1 MGETR
6 YIEFSDAAIRRA
18 AADEDVRDL
27 RDARYPGVRLRF
39 RQDRRQGTW
48 DVRHDGKWKKAG
60 NWPVMTW
67 NDFQDALP
75 AIRSARAGGAQ
86 PTRMS
91 GALLTVGD
99 LLAWHLNRL
108 LNDRMVS
115 GSRKAGYRS
124 MVGNWLLP
132 RLGPVLL
139 ATLDRELVDRLLIQP
154 MRRILAPATVVHG
167 YRMLVAA
174 IHAAQALRL
183 LPSNPLEGV
192 KVSDFGLGPLKPKEA
207 RLLPKD
213 VPALAAEL
221 VALLPSKPSSALLP
235 LLMLATG
242 ARVGETRRARWS
254 DFDLGAAVWVIP
266 AERTKTRTRLEL
278 PLSPAL
284 VALLGWY
291 QGVQAWKHSVFLFP
305 GDRGQPLSS
314 SAAQECIR
322 AVSGGGWSSH
332 DLRKLAR
339 AGWALLGVD
348 YLVAELLLNHAM
360 PGLSATYVQADL
372 SRQKREAM
380 ALWQGA
386 GNAGG
391 AGLELAG
398 LLAGVLEVEIT

>member
-1 MGETR
+1 MGATD
-6 YIEFSDAAIRRA
+6 YVDFSDAAIRRA

-48 DVRHDGKWKKAG
+48 DVRHDGKWRKAG
-60 NWPVMTW
+60 NWPAMGW
-67 NDFQDALP
+67 GDLQAALP
-75 AIRSARAGGAQ
+75 AILSARAGGAQ
-86 PTRMS
+86 PTRVT
-91 GALLTVGD
+91 GALLAVGD
-99 LLAWHLNRL
+99 LLTWHLNRL

-115 GSRKAGYRS
+115 ASRRAGYRS

-132 RLGPVLL
+132 RLGPLLL
-139 ATLDRELVDRLLIQP
+139 AALDRESVDRLLIQP
-154 MRRILAPATVVHG
+154 MRRTLAPATVVHG

-183 LPSNPLEGV
+183 LPGNPLEGV
-192 KVSDFGLGPLKPKEA
+192 KVSDFGLGPLKPKAA

-213 VPALAAEL
+213 APALAAEL
-221 VALLPSKPSSALLP
+221 MALFPHKPSAALLP

-242 ARVGETRRARWS
+242 ARVGETRRARWA

-266 AERTKTRTRLEL
+266 AERTKTRTQLEL

-284 VALLGWY
+284 VALLRRF
-291 QGVQAWKHSVFLFP
+291 QAAQAWKHSVFLFP
-305 GDRGQPLSS
+305 GERGQPLSS
-314 SAAQECIR
+314 SAAQEAIR
-322 AVSGGGWSSH
+322 ALSGGVWSSH
-332 DLRKLAR
+332 DLRKMAR

-372 SRQKREAM
+372 SRQKREAL
-380 ALWQGA
+380 ALWQGV
-386 GNAGG
+386 GNAGA
-391 AGLELAG
+391 AGLDLGG
-398 LLAGVLEVEIT
+398 LLAAVCDVEKS

>member
-1 MGETR
+1 MTEYVNFG
-6 YIEFSDAAIRRA
+6 DAAIRRA

-27 RDARYPGVRLRF
+27 RDARYPDVRLRF

-48 DVRHDGKWKKAG
+48 DVRHDGKWRKAG
-60 NWPVMTW
+60 NWPAMGW
-67 NDFQDALP
+67 GDFEEALP
-75 AIRSARAGGAQ
+75 AIRSVRAGGAQ
-86 PTRMS
+86 PTRMT

-124 MVGNWLLP
+124 MFGNWLLP

-139 ATLDRELVDRLLIQP
+139 AALDRALVDRLLIQP
-154 MRRILAPATVVHG
+154 MRRTLAPATVVHG

-183 LPSNPLEGV
+183 LPGNPLEGV
-192 KVSDFGLGPLKPKEA
+192 KVSDFGLGSLKPKEA

-213 VPALAAEL
+213 APALAAEL
-221 VALLPSKPSSALLP
+221 VALFPSKPSAAMLP

-254 DFDLGAAVWVIP
+254 DFDLGAGWWVIP
-266 AERTKTRTRLEL
+266 AECTKTRTQLEL
-278 PLSPAL
+278 PLPPAL
-284 VALLGWY
+284 VALLRRY
-291 QGVQAWKHSVFLFP
+291 QSGQAWKTSVFLFP
-305 GDRGQPLSS
+305 GERGQPLSS
-314 SAAQECIR
+314 SAAQEAIR
-322 AVSGGGWSSH
+322 AVSGGAWSSH
-332 DLRKLAR
+332 DLRKMAR

-372 SRQKREAM
+372 SRLKREA
-380 ALWQGA
+380 LERWQGV

-391 AGLELAG
+391 ASLDLGG
-398 LLAGVLEVEIT
+398 LLAGVCDAEKT